1 MALVAQDDFSI
12 PDSISDGYSS
22 GPRAI
27 KGSEKGRAIGGWIG
41 VLLFGGIGFGFL
53 FWQHMPLIVPI
64 GHGFP
69 NPFYLFFALP
79 VIVLLT
85 RAILDTSRVV
95 RFGDPVFEPG
105 AGPFVLGGTLDGRL
119 NLNAKA
125 AAIGEFKITLAC
137 IQRIVTPG
145 AKSDHVTEKIL
156 WKSETTVRVLPGGI
170 LPIAL
175 EIPAHQP
182 ATAQLDLRNS
192 ILWRLTVRAASG
204 HFTFLETYGIVVRPK
219 STATR

>member
-1 MALVAQDDFSI
+1 MAQNDFYI
-12 PDSISDGYSS
+12 PDSFSDGDAS

-27 KGSEKGRAIGGWIG
+27 KGSEKGRAIGWWIG

-53 FWQHMPLIVPI
+53 AWQHMPLIVPI

-69 NPFYLFFALP
+69 NPFYLFFGLP
-79 VIVLLT
+79 VVVLLT

-95 RFGDPVFEPG
+95 RFGDPIFEPG
-105 AGPFVLGGTLDGRL
+105 AGPFVTGGTLDGRL

-125 AAIGEFKITLAC
+125 AALGEFKVTLAC
-137 IQRIVTPG
+137 LQRIVTPG
-145 AKSDHVTEKIL
+145 PKSDHVTEKIL
-156 WKSETTVRVLPGGI
+156 WKNETTVAVLPGGI

-175 EIPAHQP
+175 EIPADQP
-182 ATAQLDLRNS
+182 ATAQIDLRNS

-204 HFTFLETYGIVVRPK
+204 RFSFLETYGVVIRPR
-219 STATR
+219 STGAN